1 MKRYSLLFFLT
12 MFLIGTDTFL
22 VSPLLPTLSK
32 LYQIPT
38 SISGW
43 MVSAYAIGYAVFALI
58 SGPLSDRYDRKKVM
72 LAGLAAFAIATFLC
86 GFANTFF
93 LMILFRLLAGISASF
108 ITPQVWASIPTVV
121 EKQHVVKV
129 MGFATAGLAV
139 SQLVGIPFGSFLAVV
154 SWHLPFFVLSL
165 GALGLF
171 LLNFAALPSLQAH
184 QAQKQNLTKMYREIW
199 RNTLA
204 KHYLVAYFLFQTGS
218 FTAMTFIST
227 WFTARF
233 DFSLSSVGTAM
244 IAIGGGN
251 LLGALTGSWLI
262 KRWSLERVFFG
273 EFIALICLYGGLTF
287 VSSFWLAELLLTLVF
302 VVNGFIFPLFMATL
316 QSTTQNARSTIS
328 SFSNAAMYLGETLA
342 GISGGILFKVFAGY
356 SGIALFT
363 ALMMLIALFIYQ
375 RTGIFKSDKKI
386 RS

>member
-1 MKRYSLLFFLT
+1 